1 MPGIVLVTGCSS
13 PRGIGFA
20 TARALVEAGFTVHAT
35 VRDRSHVDELLA
47 GLGTRLSVHDMDLL
61 DPASV
66 EGVVAKVIERDGRLD
81 TLVNN
86 AGYGLIGGVEQV
98 DLGQARANFETN
110 FFGTLGLVQEV
121 LPAMRRQGG
130 GLIVNV
136 STIFAPAL
144 SPPALGY
151 YIASKAALEKVSEA
165 LAVEAAPW
173 GLRVV
178 NFQPGPV
185 MTDLEREWGARL
197 DPAADPRP
205 TLGDELYD
213 WVLDDASPAGQSPAE
228 VAAALCE
235 LVRAG
240 GPDLAAQSGDAAAAH
255 VATALR
261 DPTRAAELA
270 ALRAAFAR
278 TLAARTGQAG

>member
-1 MPGIVLVTGCSS
+1 MSGTVLVTGCSS
-13 PRGIGFA
+13 PQGIGFA
-20 TARALVEAGFTVHAT
+20 TARALARAGFTVHAT
-35 VRDRSHVDELLA
+35 VRDRSHVEALLE
-47 GLGTRLSVHDMDLL
+47 GVGDGLSVHDMDLL
-61 DPASV
+61 DGASV
-66 EGVVAKVIERDGRLD
+66 SAVVAAIVERDGRLD
-81 TLVNN
+81 ALVNN

-98 DLGQARANFETN
+98 GLERARANFETN
-110 FFGTLGLVQEV
+110 FFGTLGLVQEI
-121 LPAMRRQGG
+121 LPVMRRQGG

-144 SPPALGY
+144 CPPALGY

-197 DPAADPRP
+197 DPAEDPRP

-213 WVLDDASPAGQSPAE
+213 WVVDDVSPAGQSPAE

-235 LVRAG
+235 VVRAG
-240 GPDLAAQSGDAAAAH
+240 GPHLAAQSGDAAEDH
-255 VATALR
+255 VAVALR
-261 DPTRAAELA
+261 DPARDDELA
-270 ALRAAFAR
+270 ALQAAFAK
-278 TLAARTGQAG
+278 TLAARTGSAD